1 VVRAQPVVAPL
12 GAGHFATLVSG
23 RLGEDAATGIAL
35 TEPGEEPGEVAGV
48 AGPALGA
55 ALAVPLG
62 LGESLGLA
70 EPPAAT
76 TTLVM
81 LEEQMTNAPPPFAE
95 LLHWLIVTLEVADAV
110 PAAVQVNATSVPPL
124 AESLHC
130 VIVAPLVV
138 AGNGSQPKV
147 MPPPEPTHWLT
158 VALVEP
164 GLRPMK
170 LFVTW
175 TLQRSVPPPP
185 LIAPLH
191 CVTAVTGSP
200 RTFDW
205 IEHDAS
211 GSPAAP

>member
-1 VVRAQPVVAPL
+1 VVGPST
-12 GAGHFATLVSG
+12 AGQSSTLVSG
-23 RLGEDAATGIAL
+23 RLGEDAATGVAL
-35 TEPGEEPGEVAGV
+35 TELGEEPGDMAGV
-48 AGPALGA
+48 AGPGLGA

-70 EPPAAT
+70 EPPAAAI
-76 TTLVM
+76 TLVM

-95 LLHWLIVTLEVADAV
+95 SLHWLTVTLAVADAV
-110 PAAVQVNATSVPPL
+110 PVAVQVNATRVPPL
-124 AESLHC
+124 AEPLHC

-138 AGNGSQPKV
+138 AGNGSQPMV

-185 LIAPLH
+185 LIAVLH

-200 RTFDW
+200 RTLVW